1 MKSFWPKQSFDAFSP
16 FHTVDPDPLTDD
28 LEGGGG
34 SVETEEKLGATGYKA
49 LTEERERA
57 KALERELGKA
67 RQQLEQVKDLNPEA
81 YKQAQDKAA
90 ELERKLQEREQ
101 LTEAERRRIETKA
114 QQQIQK
120 ATTEAQQEKERRVAL
135 EIRTAVQTF
144 YSAAEGKDGADS
156 SGLSFFDAY
165 MDFHG
170 RKHFRLDET
179 TGKVFPVDAEGDRI
193 DADPIEWLNEQ
204 ADNSQVIG
212 AFFKPKG
219 GVGSGGLIGARGVR
233 ETQGRSVDELSR
245 MSPGKL
251 LEAHYGS

>member
-1 MKSFWPKQSFDAFSP
+1 MKTYLSSILN
-16 FHTVDPDPLTDD
+16 PLDWEMPSIDTEPTDEEPSGGGD
-28 LEGGGG
+28 NDSDDFLGEGGI
-34 SVETEEKLGATGYKA
+34 KA
-49 LTEERERA
+49 LRTEREQR
-57 KALERELGKA
+57 KALEREMA
-67 RQQLEQVKDLNPEA
+67 QMRQQLAAVKDLNPEA
-81 YKQAQDKAA
+81 YRQAQDKAA
-90 ELERKLQEREQ
+90 ELERRLQEREQ
-101 LTEAERRRIETKA
+101 LTEAERKRIETKA
-114 QQQIQK
+114 QQQIAK

-135 EIRTAVQTF
+135 EIKTAVRSY

-170 RKHFRLDET
+170 KKHFRLDET
-179 TGKVFPVDAEGDRI
+179 TGKVFVVDAEGDRI

-233 ETQGRSVDELSR
+233 ETQGRSVDELSK